1 MNFEEFFRDFWWL
14 IFPLFGMFLVLTG
27 AFKDEARANKAMD
40 MIKSYVDQGKD
51 PPPELLRLAG
61 VEEASSKQPQGR
73 NSGAWTFIVF
83 TALAAGFGA
92 GWYFLV
98 RGGDDDVA
106 FAFAT
111 VTVTMAVLALGA
123 LLILIFGRK
132 S

>member
-14 IFPLFGMFLVLTG
+14 MFPIFGMFLVLTG
-27 AFKDEARANKAMD
+27 TFKDEQRANKAMD
-40 MIKSYVDQGKD
+40 MIKSYVDQGKE
-51 PPPELLRLAG
+51 PPPDLLRLAG
-61 VEEASSKQPQGR
+61 VEETSKQPQSR

-83 TALAAGFGA
+83 TALAGGFGA
-92 GWYFLV
+92 GWYLLV
-98 RGGDDDVA
+98 RGGDNDVA

-123 LLILIFGRK
+123 LALLIFGRR